1 MTDTSIVRNGVRL
14 RRPSI
19 VSDIINMGLYGRLA
33 LLRTDPSCIFKFCS
47 DNPEAIASLE
57 QEKRIYAIL
66 GPHRFIANLLW
77 VSERGLCFEY
87 YPLGSLRSYYRTLL
101 PDLPP
106 LSDRVRWCH
115 QLVEEVA
122 YIHSKNIIHNDIT
135 ADNVLLSNSMDI
147 KICDFGFASM
157 VGEEPTGGTET
168 RYYRVSLF
176 SEGQSCVVDDL
187 FSMSSLFYEIIL
199 GSRPYEDFGSTEV
212 LKKYKERVFSSLEIV
227 KPESYA
233 NVISKCWN
241 EQYQAIPDL
250 QNDLPPLIM
259 ESTSPDN
266 LANSS
271 GDAALC
277 SIDVRSRGTAG

>member
-1 MTDTSIVRNGVRL
+1 MADASIGRRGFRL

-57 QEKRIYAIL
+57 QEKRIYTIL
-66 GPHRFIANLLW
+66 GPHRFIANLHW

-106 LSDRVRWCH
+106 LSDRVRWCR
-115 QLVEEVA
+115 QLVEGVA

-135 ADNVLLSNSMDI
+135 ADNVLLSSSMDI

-157 VGEEPTGGTET
+157 VGEDLTGGTET
-168 RYYRVSLF
+168 RYCRVSLF
-176 SEGQSCVVDDL
+176 SEGQSCVLDDL
-187 FSMSSLFYEIIL
+187 FSMGSLFYEILL
-199 GSRPYEDFGSTEV
+199 GSRPYEDSGSTEV
-212 LKKYKERVFSSLEIV
+212 LKKYKARMFPSLEIV
-227 KPESYA
+227 KPESYG

-241 EQYQAIPDL
+241 EQYQAISDL

-259 ESTSPDN
+259 ESTSSDN
-266 LANSS
+266 LVNSS

-277 SIDVRSRGTAG
+277 SVDVCSRGTAG